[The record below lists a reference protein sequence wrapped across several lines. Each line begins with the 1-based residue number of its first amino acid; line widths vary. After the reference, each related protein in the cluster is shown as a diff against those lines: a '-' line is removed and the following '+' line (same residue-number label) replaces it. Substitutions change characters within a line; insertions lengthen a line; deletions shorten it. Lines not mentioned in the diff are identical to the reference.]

1 MYGELAHWWPLISPP
16 ADYAEEAAF
25 FRETLLEACKP
36 PARTLLELGSGGG
49 NNASFLKQRFELV
62 LVELSPG
69 MLEVSRALNP
79 ECLHVQGDM
88 RNVRLGREF
97 DCVFVHDAID
107 YMTSLTDLR
116 RAFETAFV
124 HLRPGGVALFMPD
137 HLREHFEPSSD
148 SGGSDGPDRAVRF
161 LEWTWDPDP
170 SDSTITTDYLY
181 ALRGADGQVHV
192 EHDRHVTGL
201 FARAD
206 WLCLLEEVGFESRAF
221 PFTHSE
227 VEPGSME
234 GFVATRPKR

>member
-25 FRETLLEACKP
+25 FRDTLLDACKP

-107 YMTSLTDLR
+107 YMTSLADLR

-170 SDSTITTDYLY
+170 NDSTITTDYLY
-181 ALRGADGQVHV
+181 ALRGGDGQVRV

-206 WLCLLEEVGFESRAF
+206 WLCLLAEVGFESRTF

-227 VEPGSME
+227 GEPGSME
-234 GFVATRPKR
+234 GFVATRPER